1 MEIQFEKYI
10 RDTREAQELG
20 NAYQFI
26 FDKLENDG
34 QTLIDN
40 QFILSADL
48 ITIREWEKFLSI
60 PADDNLSLE
69 ERKNQVL
76 LYLNLKP
83 PYTLN
88 NVKKQI
94 YSFTGV
100 ENKITEDR
108 DNLHIDIDLSGVG
121 KNTYKLVNSFMRKVK
136 PTNVTY
142 SISTTPPDLEDNG
155 RFYMATFVTK
165 NIVVI

>member
-1 MEIQFEKYI
+1 MRETQEI
-10 RDTREAQELG
+10 G
-20 NAYQFI
+20 NAYQFV
-26 FDKLENDG
+26 FDKLENEG
-34 QTLIDN
+34 QKLLDN
-40 QFILSADL
+40 QFVLTSDL
-48 ITIREWEKFLSI
+48 ETIKEWEKFLSI
-60 PADDNLSLE
+60 PADDTLSLE
-69 ERKNQVL
+69 DRRQQVL
-76 LYLNLKP
+76 LFLNMKP

-108 DNLHIDIDLSGVG
+108 ENLHIDIDLSGAG
-121 KNTYKLVNSFMRKVK
+121 RNTYKLVNLFMRKVK

-142 SISTTPPDLEDNG
+142 SISTTPQGLEDNG